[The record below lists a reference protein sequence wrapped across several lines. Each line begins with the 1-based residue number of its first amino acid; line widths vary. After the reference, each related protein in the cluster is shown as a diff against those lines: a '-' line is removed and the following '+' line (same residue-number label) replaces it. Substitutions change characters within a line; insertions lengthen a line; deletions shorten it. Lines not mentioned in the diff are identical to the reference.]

1 MIDVVALVASA
12 GGLKALSVVL
22 GDLPRPFP
30 VAVIVQQH
38 LGGRSSVLVSILR
51 RRSEREVV
59 WAKDGEIVAPGRVTV
74 CPPQMRMEVLP
85 DGTCCLTPGRSTVV
99 DRPHDV
105 LLTLLAES
113 HGSGAL
119 AAVLTGMGRDGSGGV
134 AALRAAG
141 ATVLAQSEET
151 AEQPSMPRAA
161 VRAGASRVVPLHQI
175 GRVIGEL
182 VRGEPQPPSCSGWA
196 PVTREIPLPPGERR
210 LATLRDIARATTGAS
225 SAGEVC
231 ERVARALAAYPEDV
245 PFALLYLNG
254 TFSQRV
260 NLAASTGIEAGA
272 EAAPHLIDLRAGH
285 PVWPMGQMLAD
296 DVEIRVVDDLA
307 ARLPG
312 LVAGPGPQTP
322 SAAVM
327 LALRPVAQEPPVGVL
342 IVGLSARI
350 RFDEGYRGFVELIA
364 RQVAASIGE
373 ARTRERERGLQRR
386 LAEFD
391 RAKGEF
397 YSLLGRE
404 FRVPLTAT
412 IESLAQTLRRS
423 DELPR
428 ALAAEV
434 ESAHRRA
441 GELLR
446 LVGCLLDLSQLET
459 DRLRVRPV
467 PTDLASLTV
476 EVAAQFRDVA
486 GAAGLRLGI
495 DAPPLPD
502 PVWVD
507 PLMWET
513 IVSHLV
519 ANALKFTWEG
529 AIDVSLRALP
539 KHAVLVVRDTGVG
552 IPSDEL
558 PFVFN
563 RFHRASGVRGRTTQ
577 GAGIGLALVNELV
590 RRHFGR
596 VWVRS
601 ERGAGSTFTIWVP
614 LGRRPG
620 QRGPVRKPRRWPS
633 AGAVAAALA
642 AEASRWEV
650 AEPARRDGEAPVG
663 RRRGRAC
670 RSDGDPVPER
680 VARRLRAPALPAGV
694 ERSAAG
700 NAGSLRD
707 HERRRGG
714 VDG

>member
-22 GDLPRPFP
+22 RDLPRPFP

-38 LGGRSSVLVSILR
+38 LGGHSSVLASILR
-51 RRSEREVV
+51 RHSGREVI
-59 WAKDGEIVAPGRVTV
+59 WATDGEVVTPGRVTV
-74 CPPQMRMEVLP
+74 CPPRMRMEVFP
-85 DGTCCLTPGRSTVV
+85 DGTCCLTPTRSTVV

-105 LLTLLAES
+105 LLNSLAES

-119 AAVLTGMGRDGSGGV
+119 AVVLTGMGRDGAGGV

-161 VRAGASRVVPLHQI
+161 VRAGAGRVVPLHQI

-182 VRGEPQPPSCSGWA
+182 VLGEPRPPSRYGWA
-196 PVTREIPLPPGERR
+196 PVTREIPSPPGDRR
-210 LATLRDIARATTGAS
+210 LATLRDVAAATTGAS
-225 SAGEVC
+225 SADEACG
-231 ERVARALAAYPEDV
+231 RVAAALTTHPEDV
-245 PFALLYLNG
+245 PFALFYLNG
-254 TFSQRV
+254 TFSRRV
-260 NLAASTGIEAGA
+260 RLAASTGIEAGA
-272 EAAPHLIDLRAGH
+272 EAAPYLIDLRTGH

-312 LVAGPGPQTP
+312 LIAGPWPENP

-327 LALRPVAQEPPVGVL
+327 LTLRPVAQEPPVGVL

-373 ARTRERERGLQRR
+373 ARTRERERELQQR

-397 YSLLGRE
+397 YSTLGRE
-404 FRVPLTAT
+404 FRAPLTLT

-428 ALAAEV
+428 ALVAEV
-434 ESAHRRA
+434 ESAHHRA
-441 GELLR
+441 GGLLR
-446 LVGCLLDLSQLET
+446 LVGGLMDLSQLET
-459 DRLRVRPV
+459 HRLRARPV
-467 PTDLASLTV
+467 PTDLALLTI

-495 DAPPLPD
+495 DAPPLQD

-529 AIDVSLRALP
+529 AIDVSLRA
-539 KHAVLVVRDTGVG
+539 AETWVLVVRDTGVG
-552 IPSDEL
+552 SRRKNSPRL
-558 PFVFN
+558 K
-563 RFHRASGVRGRTTQ
+563 RFHRISGV
-577 GAGIGLALVNELV
+577 
-590 RRHFGR
+590 
-596 VWVRS
+596 
-601 ERGAGSTFTIWVP
+601 
-614 LGRRPG
+614 
-620 QRGPVRKPRRWPS
+620 
-633 AGAVAAALA
+633 
-642 AEASRWEV
+642 
-650 AEPARRDGEAPVG
+650 
-663 RRRGRAC
+663 
-670 RSDGDPVPER
+670 R
-680 VARRLRAPALPAGV
+680 VARRRAP
-694 ERSAAG
+694 
-700 NAGSLRD
+700 GS
-707 HERRRGG
+707 GWPW
-714 VDG
+714 